1 MAKTKLTYQKALKE
15 IESIVDEI
23 ENGDPDVDQIGVK
36 IERAVELVKFCKESI
51 RNTDEQ
57 ISKAMKELDD

>member
-1 MAKTKLTYQKALKE
+1 MAKTKLTYQKALVE

-36 IERAVELVKFCKESI
+36 IERAVELVKFCKEGI

-57 ISKAMKELDD
+57 ISKAMKELEE